1 MAADS
6 DSDATDIPPRP
17 ARVGRLALSH
27 FRSWRALDLAPAGRS
42 VALYGPNGAGKTNI
56 LEAVS
61 LLSPG
66 RGLRRAPLAE
76 MARRPEE
83 IGWRIS
89 AELEAASGAIE
100 ITTSVDLAEGRRR
113 QVEIEGAAESQAALG
128 RLVRVLWLT
137 PAMDRLWAGGT
148 VDRRA
153 FLDRATLSFDP
164 GHAERSLAYEK
175 AMRERNRL
183 LKEGRMDPAWLSAL
197 ESQMAESGAGLALA
211 RARCAHRLTLA
222 QDGAKT
228 LFPKAE
234 IAIVGPMESRLTGV
248 IRAAGDAHSESL
260 EIAEEFRT
268 DLARFRG
275 RDAAAG
281 RTLDGPHRS
290 DLSALFAAKGQ
301 PAHLS
306 STGEQ
311 KALLISLVLAN
322 ARALAEREGA
332 PILLLDEVAAHLD
345 ADRRATLYAEIADLG
360 AQAWMTGTGAELF
373 DALDGGAL
381 KAEAAD
387 GANGSILMERSSA

>member
-1 MAADS
+1 LAADT
-6 DSDATDIPPRP
+6 DTRDTHQPPDAV
-17 ARVGRLALSH
+17 RVGRLTLSH
-27 FRSWRALDLAPAGRS
+27 FRSWRALEIAPEGRA
-42 VALYGPNGAGKTNI
+42 VALYGPNGAGKTNV

-83 IGWRIS
+83 IGWRVT
-89 AELEAASGAIE
+89 AELQAAGRPVEVA
-100 ITTSVDLAEGRRR
+100 TQVDLRDGVRRL
-113 QVEIEGAAESQAALG
+113 VEIDGVAESQAALG
-128 RLVRVLWLT
+128 RLARVLWLT
-137 PAMDRLWAGGT
+137 PAMDRLWGGAAA
-148 VDRRA
+148 DRRA
-153 FLDRATLSFDP
+153 FLDRAALSFEP
-164 GHAERSLAYEK
+164 EHGEVSLAYDK

-183 LKEGRMDPAWLSAL
+183 LKEDRPDPAWLSAL
-197 ESQMAESGAGLALA
+197 EAQMADSGAATALA

-222 QDGAKT
+222 QESAKT

-234 IAIVGPMESRLTGV
+234 IAILGAMESRLTEV
-248 IRAAGDAHSESL
+248 IRAGGDALSESL
-260 EIAEEFRT
+260 EIAEEFRI
-268 DLARFRG
+268 DLARSRG

-281 RTLDGPHRS
+281 RTLEGPHRS
-290 DLSALFAAKGQ
+290 DLQALFAAKGQ

-322 ARALAEREGA
+322 ARALAEKEGA

-345 ADRRATLYAEIADLG
+345 SGRRATLYAEIADLG

-373 DALDGGAL
+373 EALDAGAM
-381 KAEAAD
+381 KAEIAEGPD
-387 GANGSILMERSSA
+387 GSMLMESES

>member
-1 MAADS
+1 M
-6 DSDATDIPPRP
+6 
-17 ARVGRLALSH
+17 
-27 FRSWRALDLAPAGRS
+27 
-42 VALYGPNGAGKTNI
+42 
-56 LEAVS
+56 
-61 LLSPG
+61 LSPG

-89 AELEAASGAIE
+89 AALLTASDPVEVA
-100 ITTSVDLAEGRRR
+100 TSVDLSEGSRRV
-113 QVEIEGAAESQAALG
+113 VEIDDASESQAALG
-128 RLVRVLWLT
+128 RIVRVLWLT
-137 PAMDRLWAGGT
+137 PAMDRLWAGGAA
-148 VDRRA
+148 DRRA
-153 FLDRATLSFDP
+153 FLDRAALSFEP
-164 GHAERSLAYEK
+164 GHGEVSLTYEK

-183 LKEGRMDPAWLSAL
+183 LKEGRMDPAWLGAL
-197 ESQMAESGAGLALA
+197 EAQMADSGAALALA
-211 RARCAHRLTLA
+211 RAGCAHRLTLA
-222 QDGAKT
+222 QEDAKT

-234 IAIVGPMESRLTGV
+234 IAILGAMESRLTEV
-248 IRAAGDAHSESL
+248 IRAGGDAHSESL
-260 EIAEEFRT
+260 EIAEEFRA
-268 DLARFRG
+268 DLARSRG

-281 RTLDGPHRS
+281 RTLEGPHRS
-290 DLSALFAAKGQ
+290 DLQALFAAKGQ

-373 DALDGGAL
+373 EALDASAL
-381 KAEAAD
+381 KAEIAE
-387 GANGSILMERSSA
+387 GPEGSILMKGSS